1 MIDLHQT
8 GFVGKGSDHLQ
19 LIKFWPSHAPGKG
32 VCDGAR
38 TFGSAL
44 LQPACSV
51 CVSLSAFS
59 FFKCFDAVGWMTGR
73 TSGLYKCCTSNI
85 QRFFIGRPLHVPG
98 WPGVISGKV
107 EGYRTTKRSS
117 SSRVIVIAVD
127 VDCERY
133 LCIAVLLASEN
144 DQRPYDPFGDD
155 DDDDDDD
162 DVAVT
167 SSVPAVPTTRTVTT
181 STAVS
186 APATVSAAVF

>member
-1 MIDLHQT
+1 M
-8 GFVGKGSDHLQ
+8 
-19 LIKFWPSHAPGKG
+19 
-32 VCDGAR
+32 
-38 TFGSAL
+38 
-44 LQPACSV
+44 
-51 CVSLSAFS
+51 
-59 FFKCFDAVGWMTGR
+59 
-73 TSGLYKCCTSNI
+73 
-85 QRFFIGRPLHVPG
+85 
-98 WPGVISGKV
+98 ISGKV

-155 DDDDDDD
+155 DDDDDD
-162 DVAVT
+162 VAVT